1 MAAYSDAVKQ
11 SFFHKIVCGGT
22 ADSQNVLYL
31 IYGISA
37 FFIANSTLLIYAVQC
52 RDFSSNMVCLLIER
66 KASSWCLHFFRDMD
80 VQADLQSFINGAH
93 FLSGYFPNVG

>member
-1 MAAYSDAVKQ
+1 MPIVPTDILDKYYDFLIQPFIKTLFGNTDMAAYSDAVKQ

-37 FFIANSTLLIYAVQC
+37 FFIANSTLLILRGSMPRFFLQTWYA
-52 RDFSSNMVCLLIER
+52 SL
-66 KASSWCLHFFRDMD
+66 
-80 VQADLQSFINGAH
+80 
-93 FLSGYFPNVG
+93 

>member
-1 MAAYSDAVKQ
+1 MAAYSDAMKQ

-37 FFIANSTLLIYAVQC
+37 FLIANSTLLIYAVQC
-52 RDFSSNMVCLLIER
+52 RDFFFKHGMPPYRKKSQLMVPP
-66 KASSWCLHFFRDMD
+66 
-80 VQADLQSFINGAH
+80 
-93 FLSGYFPNVG
+93 FLPGYGCPG